1 MRKRIGKPSIPRV
14 VIAAVLVI
22 AFAVGL
28 IVGGGTG
35 DTIVFVAAAVLA
47 IILLGTFGTFGT
59 FRPSRTRRY
68 PPGDERE
75 REPTEHGPDRYPN
88 GPSNYM

>member
-1 MRKRIGKPSIPRV
+1 MRKRIGRPSIPRV

-28 IVGGGTG
+28 IVGGGIG

-47 IILLGTFGTFGT
+47 IILLGTFGT

-75 REPTEHGPDRYPN
+75 REPTEYGPDRYPN